1 MARAITTEQEA
12 LLAEA
17 LRARDAAYAPYS
29 HFKVGAAVR
38 AASGK
43 VYAGCN
49 VENASYGLSI
59 CAERVAIFTAI
70 AAGETE
76 IAELALA
83 AGAEPPARPCGA
95 CRQVLFEFGKDA
107 DVVMGNT
114 TGTSEVLNLKELFPE
129 PFVLDKK

>member
-1 MARAITTEQEA
+1 MARAITATEAA

-17 LRARDAAYAPYS
+17 LKARDAAYAPYS
-29 HFKVGAAVR
+29 AFKVGAAVR

-49 VENASYGLSI
+49 IENASYGLSI

-83 AGAEPPARPCGA
+83 ADAEPPSRPCGA

-107 DVVMGNT
+107 NVIMGNT
-114 TGTSEVLNLKELFPE
+114 DGTSEVLSLKELFPE